1 MNRALGQEPTADFAV
16 AQRTVNTWAALAAG
30 LWGTSYV
37 AAKVAVRSVPPLTAA
52 AFRFLVVAV
61 LLWIGMLTG
70 KRWQRVE
77 RGDWP
82 WLALAGLLQT
92 TVYFA
97 LQYAGIGLTTA
108 SNTSVIVNTRPVLVT
123 ILSAALLHERLTT
136 RKTSG
141 MLLAFL
147 GVFTLSSRGSLA
159 GLSLGATHVRG
170 DFLIVLNAVSGAL
183 GIVVNKKVLAK
194 YRPFP
199 ALAYTQTLG
208 AAGLVPLA
216 AVELAR
222 LGSFPTAESGS
233 WLLLIYQAVFSTVI
247 AHLFWNRALAH
258 MEASRAAVF
267 IYLAPL
273 VTAVLSHFLLGEAIG
288 IYFVAG
294 ALLVLGGALLVT
306 SGGGTAGTS
315 TEPDT

>member
-1 MNRALGQEPTADFAV
+1 MNRALGQEPTTELTV
-16 AQRTVNTWAALAAG
+16 AQRTVNTWAVLAAG
-30 LWGTSYV
+30 LWGTSYI
-37 AAKVAVRSVPPLTAA
+37 AAKVVVRSLPPLTAA

-61 LLWIGMLTG
+61 LLWIGMLAG
-70 KRWQRVE
+70 KRWQRVQ
-77 RGDWP
+77 RGDWL
-82 WLALAGLLQT
+82 WFALAGLLQT

-123 ILSAALLHERLTT
+123 ILSVAVLHESLTT
-136 RKTSG
+136 RKISG
-141 MLLAFL
+141 TLIAFF
-147 GVFTLSSRGSLA
+147 GVFILSSKGSLA
-159 GLSLGATHVRG
+159 GLSLGASHVMG

-183 GIVVNKKVLAK
+183 GIVVNKKVLAT

-199 ALAYTQTLG
+199 ALVYSQTVG

-216 AVELAR
+216 ALELAH
-222 LGSFPTAESGS
+222 LGSFPAAQPGS
-233 WLLLIYQAVFSTVI
+233 WLLLIYQAVFSTII

-258 MEASRAAVF
+258 MEASHAAVF

-288 IYFVAG
+288 IYFVVG
-294 ALLVLGGALLVT
+294 ALLVLCGALLVT
-306 SGGGTAGTS
+306 SGDGTAGTRGQ
-315 TEPDT
+315 PDS